1 MDIQRNG
8 QHLTRDI
15 DEDEQKKKAQKT
27 KTMSKMDPTKE
38 KNKNKNNNNIKP
50 GRTQVNVKS
59 KRTPPCVS

>member
-38 KNKNKNNNNIKP
+38 KNKNNNNIKP
-50 GRTQVNVKS
+50 GRTQVTVKS